1 MWLFQLFFLVAL
13 VVVVPSEGFLHNHR
27 FISRV
32 VSTSSSKIL
41 AVTNPTEAV
50 TGDTKPEYSF
60 VNTDLRAYAMKLHT
74 RDQSPKEGQQ
84 KAETPFTKWEPAR
97 SHYLQFLV
105 DSLAVYETLEELAQQ
120 IPALAPF
127 KSTGLERS
135 NELKEDL
142 KWMIQ
147 YDPTLTIPP
156 CGESGKAYSAFLRK
170 TAQESIPKFLCHYYN
185 HYFAHT
191 AGGRM
196 IGKGMADKLLE
207 GNVLKFYQWNG
218 DVKLLLDGTRMKI
231 DAIANTW
238 SSEEKQVGDELC
250 CNHLLALE

>member
-13 VVVVPSEGFLHNHR
+13 VVVVPSEGFVLNHR
-27 FISRV
+27 FISRI

-50 TGDTKPEYSF
+50 TGETKPEYSF

-84 KAETPFTKWEPAR
+84 KAETPFTKWEPAL

-127 KSTGLERS
+127 KSTGL
-135 NELKEDL
+135 
-142 KWMIQ
+142 
-147 YDPTLTIPP
+147 
-156 CGESGKAYSAFLRK
+156 
-170 TAQESIPKFLCHYYN
+170 
-185 HYFAHT
+185 
-191 AGGRM
+191 
-196 IGKGMADKLLE
+196 
-207 GNVLKFYQWNG
+207 
-218 DVKLLLDGTRMKI
+218 
-231 DAIANTW
+231 
-238 SSEEKQVGDELC
+238 
-250 CNHLLALE
+250 